1 MRTDVKIGLFLGIA
15 ALLLAGWFYWPVPST
30 RPVPVGETGRPVTV
44 TMGTERT
51 GSARLAPKVEPLTL
65 PAVHPEATASHAPA
79 PVVVPPAPAV
89 PPAPIAAPPAPVAAV
104 PPAPSMLPSVDTST
118 PVTPAPPVGTESAS
132 LTPGTSAPAPS
143 VSAEV
148 AGPAVVGREPLLHI
162 VKSGQTLEQIA
173 EEYYKDGDKPYDQAA
188 MVSLLRQ
195 ANPQL
200 ATGKRLRAGT
210 KMKIPD
216 PASLPIAQSAPS
228 SPTSAG
234 HSTSPSAGG
243 TTQAPVAASLAT
255 MVQPVCAMPSPTTQ
269 SATVPSAGGRE
280 YKVQRGD
287 TLYSIASRQLGSPK
301 RWHEVLDLN
310 STTLG
315 GRPEGLRPGQVLR
328 LPG

>member
-44 TMGTERT
+44 TMGSERT

-65 PAVHPEATASHAPA
+65 PAVRPDSTASHSPP
-79 PVVVPPAPAV
+79 PVVVPSAPAV
-89 PPAPIAAPPAPVAAV
+89 PPAPTVTPTPVVSAS
-104 PPAPSMLPSVDTST
+104 PAPSMVPSADTGT
-118 PVTPAPPVGTESAS
+118 PVNPAPPAVTGAANLTPNTPAPAS
-132 LTPGTSAPAPS
+132 S
-143 VSAEV
+143 VT
-148 AGPAVVGREPLLHI
+148 AGVTGAAVVGREPLLHI

-173 EEYYKDGDKPYDQAA
+173 DEYYKDGDKPFDQAA

-200 ATGKRLRAGT
+200 ASGKRLRAGA
-210 KMKIPD
+210 KIKIPD
-216 PASLPIAQSAPS
+216 PSALPIAQSAPS
-228 SPTSAG
+228 SSAG
-234 HSTSPSAGG
+234 TGQTPAPSL
-243 TTQAPVAASLAT
+243 TT
-255 MVQPVCAMPSPTTQ
+255 MVQPVVAVNSPTTQ
-269 SATVPSAGGRE
+269 SATVPLVGSRE

-287 TLYSIASRQLGSPK
+287 TLYSIASRQLGSAK
-301 RWHEVLDLN
+301 RWHEVFDLN

-315 GRPEGLRPGQVLR
+315 GKPEGLKPGQVLR